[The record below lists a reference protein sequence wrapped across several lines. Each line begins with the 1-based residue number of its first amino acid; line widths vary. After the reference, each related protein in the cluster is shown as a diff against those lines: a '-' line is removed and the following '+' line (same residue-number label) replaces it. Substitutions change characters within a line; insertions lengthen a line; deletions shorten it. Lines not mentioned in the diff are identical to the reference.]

1 MVFNKKK
8 AYQEHYQR
16 LVLNENDISLYF
28 EELKNVVSCGE
39 FEKVKILLDVL
50 KRAGKTRTLA
60 SYRAHEGE
68 SMLHIAAKFNQSSEI
83 TECLVKLCPELMTT
97 ARKESQNY
105 FGQTALHVAI
115 AKGNIEIV
123 EVLLSQVYSQSQ
135 SVRAALLQQCASG
148 DMFANTVM
156 MGELPLS
163 VAALTFNEQMIDLLL
178 RNGAE
183 LERQNT
189 KGETVLHSLIRYAA
203 IYPEHAPEVHLTM
216 EYLHEKIISMS
227 DSSIKSASMDHD
239 QNSKYFVW
247 FIPNHQNQ
255 NPLQLSA
262 SLSQPDIFEFIL
274 RLRNVYCFLNNHD
287 GLFDEKSY
295 DITDIDTIATEKWAM
310 EQTQKHERLKRYVA
324 PTNAEG
330 VSREKFSPQTT
341 ISCDP
346 FALFRRQK
354 RKSVL
359 ETMFDIKS
367 SSAFEFI
374 QQDIVHH
381 VIKTKWLTYRYFYY
395 AWGLFHLLFMVAL
408 TIYGV
413 YRAETY
419 EDILPQ
425 DGNISTTTS
434 VSMTTKSNPTL
445 EQQGFLNV
453 FMWIY
458 LVVGILYFLQELFHL
473 FFRVKSYELVQLVNI
488 LHNGIYRIILTMFSV
503 CLVLDVIV
511 TRSITN
517 YENHTLM
524 IALITGWWF
533 TMFFTRAYK
542 KFSFFTVMIQ
552 KIIFGDMIRFSLL
565 ILVMLIA
572 FTTALHMTFK
582 GSTTSNTNL
591 VSFQHTMLL
600 MFKLMLGLGEIEEL
614 YEARRP
620 WIAVTLFVI
629 FVILTYVLMLNALV
643 AMMSQTCTLVSEN
656 RHVQW
661 RVQQLSIIMFFEGIL
676 PPFMKKQVGKNVE
689 VDRYDQNT
697 RTIDKQNRF
706 FLDMSAVRTEYAS
719 PEDIIRKKKSLPFPG
734 YSSPNFTMTT
744 WRDSVYN
751 SRHSVRAPR
760 LSTVMEE
767 SSPTIPPKMKQEQF
781 QSPNRRADYDYDSSP
796 NLQRGRSSRRE
807 KNPVNPQEQGK
818 TNQDDGSGMI
828 QNRETQPSKR
838 KSNKKR
844 IEPEGDTNSYD
855 EQNSFFLND
864 KHMQLPRPSTMPD
877 SQYKQLQG
885 ILHAERERR
894 RYHSES
900 QLMDTYVG
908 NPQQREISQEMGSPQ
923 NPRYPIWR
931 VQPQDGPTN
940 QNAPS
945 GSLDINI
952 ISDSHM

>member
-8 AYQEHYQR
+8 AYEK
-16 LVLNENDISLYF
+16 LVNA
-28 EELKNVVSCGE
+28 VSCGN
-39 FEKVKILLDVL
+39 FEKVKILLDDL
-50 KRAGKTRTLA
+50 KRAGKKHTLA

-83 TECLVKLCPELMTT
+83 TECLVKFCPELMTI
-97 ARKESQNY
+97 ARKESKNY

-115 AKGNIEIV
+115 AVCNIEIV
-123 EVLLSQVYSQSQ
+123 KVLLSQVYSESQ

-203 IYPEHAPEVHLTM
+203 IYPEHARKVHLTM
-216 EYLHEKIISMS
+216 EYLHEKIIS
-227 DSSIKSASMDHD
+227 IKSASMDND
-239 QNSKYFVW
+239 QNSKSFVW

-274 RLRNVYCFLNNHD
+274 QLRNVYCFFNNHD

-295 DITDIDTIATEKWAM
+295 DITDIDTIATEKWAL

-330 VSREKFSPQTT
+330 VSKEKFSQQTT

-434 VSMTTKSNPTL
+434 VSMTTKSNPTH
-445 EQQGFLNV
+445 EQQGLLNV

-458 LVVGILYFLQELFHL
+458 LVVGILYFIQELFHL

-488 LHNGIYRIILTMFSV
+488 LHNGIYRIILTIFSV
-503 CLVLDVIV
+503 CLILDVIL

-524 IALITGWWF
+524 IGLITGWWF

-565 ILVMLIA
+565 ILFMLIA

-582 GSTTSNTNL
+582 GSTTSNTDL

-689 VDRYDQNT
+689 VNRYDQNT

-706 FLDMSAVRTEYAS
+706 FLDRSA
-719 PEDIIRKKKSLPFPG
+719 
-734 YSSPNFTMTT
+734 
-744 WRDSVYN
+744 
-751 SRHSVRAPR
+751 
-760 LSTVMEE
+760 
-767 SSPTIPPKMKQEQF
+767 
-781 QSPNRRADYDYDSSP
+781 
-796 NLQRGRSSRRE
+796 
-807 KNPVNPQEQGK
+807 
-818 TNQDDGSGMI
+818 MI
-828 QNRETQPSKR
+828 QNRETQLSKR
-838 KSNKKR
+838 MSNKNR
-844 IEPEGDTNSYD
+844 IEPKDDT
-855 EQNSFFLND
+855 
-864 KHMQLPRPSTMPD
+864 D
-877 SQYKQLQG
+877 S
-885 ILHAERERR
+885 
-894 RYHSES
+894 
-900 QLMDTYVG
+900 YVG
-908 NPQQREISQEMGSPQ
+908 NPQQREIPQQMASLQ
-923 NPRYPIWR
+923 NPRHQISQ
-931 VQPQDGPTN
+931 VQPQDGSTN
-940 QNAPS
+940 QHAPPC
-945 GSLDINI
+945 SLDINI